1 MTKRM
6 QAKVIKLRGKRK
18 SGTQYRTAP
27 RHSGQ
32 VRKLPSPFDSDWDDF
47 KVDVKTAI
55 ASIVNS
61 PTSTKFA
68 PFYRADSVLKRMVYA
83 FVHEHR
89 PTKRYQHLESAIAN
103 DRDEWR
109 GLRVPFKDNPFHW
122 ILFGL
127 KDRIVFYGKFEISK
141 SDVTRFGRQ
150 LSYADRHEIA
160 PALLIGF
167 LFQTGTISEVCR
179 KQPSLEKRE
188 PWYLDKQNEGEP
200 LTI

>member
-1 MTKRM
+1 MTQR
-6 QAKVIKLRGKRK
+6 KLPKAVKPRGKHRA
-18 SGTQYRTAP
+18 GTQYRRAP

-32 VRKLPSPFDSDWDDF
+32 VRRIPSPFDSDWDDF
-47 KVDVKTAI
+47 KADVKAAI
-55 ASIVNS
+55 TRIVNS
-61 PTSTKFA
+61 PPGTKFA
-68 PFYRADSVLKRMVYA
+68 PFDRADSVLKRMVYA
-83 FVHEHR
+83 FVQEHR
-89 PTKRYQHLESAIAN
+89 LTKPYQHLESAIAN